1 MYVIYLNIIYIYYYL
16 LYIIIFVTHW
26 KFAYLSMYFPCVF
39 SSLSATTTAI
49 KKQQQQQQRG
59 ESINQLDQCRH
70 DQMLLRVS
78 LCFASPIS
86 ISFPS
91 LAISLTRAKVH
102 KNQK

>member
-26 KFAYLSMYFPCVF
+26 KFAYLSIYFPCVF

-49 KKQQQQQQRG
+49 KKQQQQQRG

-91 LAISLTRAKVH
+91 LAISLTRAKVQ